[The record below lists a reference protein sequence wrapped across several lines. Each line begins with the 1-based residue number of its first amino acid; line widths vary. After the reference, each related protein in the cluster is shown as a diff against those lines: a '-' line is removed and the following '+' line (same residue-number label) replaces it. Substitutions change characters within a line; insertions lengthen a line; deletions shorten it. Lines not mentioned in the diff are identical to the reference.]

1 MFSGIRNSWELIK
14 ASAGVLR
21 ADKELI
27 VFPIL
32 SGFVQLVVLAGFFL
46 PSLLSGIFDLLLGGG
61 AQGLSGGA
69 QGIGLLVGLSFYS
82 VEAFVVLFANSALIG
97 AAMIRL
103 SGGNPTVSDGFR
115 IAIKHVGAIL
125 IFSFFSGTVG
135 LILRILARGGK
146 GLGRLGAAIGG
157 LAWNMVTYLVL
168 PVRVVEEIHPV
179 EAIIRSAT
187 LLKKTWGEQIV
198 VNLSTDAVFGLP
210 KLVLLGLILLV
221 VFQGITFGSPVAIAL
236 VIALLVVVFLLL
248 GLIESALKGIY
259 VAAVYRYAAQGEAGG
274 FFSEEVVKGAFRPK

>member
-1 MFSGIRNSWELIK
+1 MFSRIRNSWALVK

-32 SGFVQLVVLAGFFL
+32 SGLVGLVVMAGFLL
-46 PSLLSGIFDLLLGGG
+46 PSLLSGLFDSLLGGG
-61 AQGLSGGA
+61 PK
-69 QGIGLLVGLSFYS
+69 GIGLLVGLSFYS
-82 VEAFVVLFANSALIG
+82 AESFVVLFANSALIG

-103 SGGNPTVSDGFR
+103 RGGNPTIGDGLR
-115 IAIKHVGAIL
+115 IASKHVGAIL
-125 IFSFFSGTVG
+125 VLSFFSGTVG
-135 LILRILARGGK
+135 MILRILARRGK

-157 LAWNMVTYLVL
+157 LAWNLVTYLVL
-168 PVRVVEEIHPV
+168 PVLVVEEISPV

-210 KLVLLGLILLV
+210 KLLLIGLIVLV
-221 VFQGITFGSPVAIAL
+221 VFQGSTFGSTVIFAL
-236 VIALLVVVFLLL
+236 VIALLVVAFLLL

-259 VAAVYRYAAQGEAGG
+259 VAAVYCYAAQGEVGG

>member
-1 MFSGIRNSWELIK
+1 MFSEIRNSWALIK
-14 ASAGVLR
+14 ASVGVLR
-21 ADKELI
+21 ADKELV

-32 SGFVQLVVLAGFFL
+32 SGLVGLVVLASFIF
-46 PSLLSGIFDLLLGGG
+46 PSLLSGFFDTFLGGG
-61 AQGLSGGA
+61 LRGL
-69 QGIGLLVGLSFYS
+69 GLLVGLSFYS
-82 VEAFVVLFANSALIG
+82 VQSFVALFANSALIG

-103 SGGNPTVSDGFR
+103 EGGNPTVRDGFR
-115 IAIKHVGAIL
+115 IASKHIGAIL

-135 LILRILARGGK
+135 FVLRILARKGK

-168 PVRVVEEIHPV
+168 PVLVVEEIHPV

-198 VNLSTDAVFGLP
+198 VNLSTDAIFGLP
-210 KLVLLGLILLV
+210 KLAVFGLLVLV
-221 VFQGITFGSPVAIAL
+221 VFQGLPFGSPVVFAV
-236 VIALLVVVFLLL
+236 VIALLVVALLLL
-248 GLIESALKGIY
+248 GLVESTLKGIY
-259 VAAVYRYAAQGEAGG
+259 VAAVYRYAAQGEVGG

>member
-1 MFSGIRNSWELIK
+1 MSSGIRNSWALVK

-32 SGFVQLVVLAGFFL
+32 SGFVQLMVLASFL
-46 PSLLSGIFDLLLGGG
+46 LPMFLSGIFDSLLGGG
-61 AQGLSGGA
+61 IQVM
-69 QGIGLLVGLSFYS
+69 GLLGGVSFYA
-82 VEAFVVLFANSALIG
+82 VEAFVVLFANSALVG

-103 SGGNPTVSDGFR
+103 SGGDPTIGDGFR
-115 IAIKHVGAIL
+115 IASKHVGAIL
-125 IFSFFSGTVG
+125 VFSFFSGAVG

-157 LAWNMVTYLVL
+157 LAWNLVTYLVL
-168 PVRVVEEIHPV
+168 PVLVVEEIDPI
-179 EAIIRSAT
+179 EAIVRSAT

-198 VNLSTDAVFGLP
+198 INLSTDAIFGLP
-210 KLVLLGLILLV
+210 KLLVFGLLALA
-221 VFQGITFGSPVAIAL
+221 VFQGLPFGSPLVFAL
-236 VIALLVVVFLLL
+236 VIALLIGVFLLL

-259 VAAVYRYAAQGEAGG
+259 VAAVYRYAAQGEVGS

>member
-1 MFSGIRNSWELIK
+1 MFPKLRNSWALVK
-14 ASAGVLR
+14 ASAAVLR

-27 VFPIL
+27 IFPIL
-32 SGFVQLVVLAGFFL
+32 SGLVGLVVMASFAV
-46 PSLLSGIFDLLLGGG
+46 PSLLAGVFDSFVAGGI
-61 AQGLSGGA
+61 
-69 QGIGLLVGLSFYS
+69 QGIGLLIGLSFYA
-82 VEAFVVLFANSALIG
+82 VESFVVLFANSALIG

-103 SGGNPTVSDGFR
+103 DGGNPTIGDGLR
-115 IAIKHVGAIL
+115 IASKHLGAIFV
-125 IFSFFSGTVG
+125 FSFFSGSVG
-135 LILRILARGGK
+135 WILRLLARGGK

-168 PVRVVEEIHPV
+168 PVLVVEEIHPV

-210 KLVLLGLILLV
+210 KLLVIGLLVLV
-221 VFQGITFGSPVAIAL
+221 VFQRVPSGSTLAFAL
-236 VIALLVVVFLLL
+236 LIALLVGVFLLL
-248 GLIESALKGIY
+248 SLIESTLKGIY

>member
-1 MFSGIRNSWELIK
+1 MFSGIRNSWALIK

-61 AQGLSGGA
+61 IQVM
-69 QGIGLLVGLSFYS
+69 GLLGGVSFYA
-82 VEAFVVLFANSALIG
+82 VEAFVVLFANSALVG

-103 SGGNPTVSDGFR
+103 SGGDPTIGDGFR
-115 IAIKHVGAIL
+115 IASKHVGAIL
-125 IFSFFSGTVG
+125 VFSFFSGAVG

-157 LAWNMVTYLVL
+157 LAWNLVTYLVL
-168 PVRVVEEIHPV
+168 PVLVVEEIDPI
-179 EAIIRSAT
+179 EAIVRSAT

-198 VNLSTDAVFGLP
+198 INLSTDAIFGLP
-210 KLVLLGLILLV
+210 KLLVFGLLALA
-221 VFQGITFGSPVAIAL
+221 VFQGLPFGSPLVFAL
-236 VIALLVVVFLLL
+236 VIALLIGVFLLL

-259 VAAVYRYAAQGEAGG
+259 VAAVYRYAAQGEVGS

>member
-1 MFSGIRNSWELIK
+1 MSSGIRNSWALVK

-27 VFPIL
+27 VFPVI
-32 SGFVQLVVLAGFFL
+32 SGFVQLVVLASFFL
-46 PSLLSGIFDLLLGGG
+46 PMLLAGFFDSFLLGGI
-61 AQGLSGGA
+61 
-69 QGIGLLVGLSFYS
+69 QGIGLLGGLAFYA
-82 VEAFVVLFANSALIG
+82 VESFVVLFANSALIG

-103 SGGNPTVSDGFR
+103 RGGDPTVGDGFR

-125 IFSFFSGTVG
+125 VFSFFSGTVG

-168 PVRVVEEIHPV
+168 PVLVVEEIHPV

-210 KLVLLGLILLV
+210 KLLLIGLIVLV
-221 VFQGITFGSPVAIAL
+221 VFQGSTFGSTVIFAL
-236 VIALLVVVFLLL
+236 VIALLVVAFLLL

-259 VAAVYRYAAQGEAGG
+259 VAAVYRYAAQGEVGG

>member
-1 MFSGIRNSWELIK
+1 MSSGIRNSWALVK

-27 VFPIL
+27 VFPVI
-32 SGFVQLVVLAGFFL
+32 SGFVQLVVLASFFL
-46 PSLLSGIFDLLLGGG
+46 PMLLAGFFDSFLLGGI
-61 AQGLSGGA
+61 
-69 QGIGLLVGLSFYS
+69 QGIGLLGGLAFYA
-82 VEAFVVLFANSALIG
+82 VESFVVLFANSALIG

-103 SGGNPTVSDGFR
+103 RGGDPTVGDGFR

-125 IFSFFSGTVG
+125 VFSFFSGTVG

-168 PVRVVEEIHPV
+168 PVLVVEEIHPV

-210 KLVLLGLILLV
+210 KLLLIGLIVLV
-221 VFQGITFGSPVAIAL
+221 VFQGSTFGSTVIFAL
-236 VIALLVVVFLLL
+236 VIALLVVAFLLL

-259 VAAVYRYAAQGEAGG
+259 VAAVYCYAAQGEVGG

>member
-1 MFSGIRNSWELIK
+1 MFSGIRNSWALVK

-32 SGFVQLVVLAGFFL
+32 SGVVGLAVLASFVLPGLLAGFFDSFL
-46 PSLLSGIFDLLLGGG
+46 AGGI
-61 AQGLSGGA
+61 
-69 QGIGLLVGLSFYS
+69 QGIGLLGGLSFYA
-82 VEAFVVLFANSALIG
+82 VESFVVLFANSALIG

-103 SGGNPTVSDGFR
+103 RGGNPTVGDGFR
-115 IAIKHVGAIL
+115 IASKHVGAIL
-125 IFSFFSGTVG
+125 VFSFFSGTVG

-168 PVRVVEEIHPV
+168 PVLVVEEINPV

-198 VNLSTDAVFGLP
+198 GNLSTDAIFGLP
-210 KLVLLGLILLV
+210 KLIVGGLVALV
-221 VFQGITFGSPVAIAL
+221 VFQGISFGSTLTFAL
-236 VIALLVVVFLLL
+236 VIALLVLVFLLL
-248 GLIESALKGIY
+248 GLIESTLKGIY
-259 VAAVYRYAAQGEAGG
+259 VAAVYRYAAQGEVGG

>member
-1 MFSGIRNSWELIK
+1 MSSKFRNSWALVK

-27 VFPIL
+27 IFPIL
-32 SGFVQLVVLAGFFL
+32 SGVVGLVVLASFLL
-46 PSLLSGIFDLLLGGG
+46 PSLLAGVFDSWLGGG
-61 AQGLSGGA
+61 I
-69 QGIGLLVGLSFYS
+69 QGIGLVVGISFYS
-82 VEAFVVLFANSALIG
+82 VESFVVLFANTALIG

-103 SGGNPTVSDGFR
+103 RGGNPTIGDGLR
-115 IAIKHVGAIL
+115 IASKHIGAIF

-135 LILRILARGGK
+135 MILRILARGGK

-157 LAWNMVTYLVL
+157 LAWNLVTYLVL
-168 PVRVVEEIHPV
+168 PVLVVEEINPV

-198 VNLSTDAVFGLP
+198 INLSTDAVFGLP
-210 KLVLLGLILLV
+210 KLLVIGLLV
-221 VFQGITFGSPVAIAL
+221 LVVGMGIPSGSPVTLAL

-248 GLIESALKGIY
+248 GLIESTLRGIY
-259 VAAVYRYAAQGEAGG
+259 IAAVYRYAAQGEAGG
-274 FFSEEVVKGAFRPK
+274 FFSEEVVKGAFKPK

>member
-1 MFSGIRNSWELIK
+1 MFSGIRNSWALVK

-32 SGFVQLVVLAGFFL
+32 SGLAQIVVLASFALPALLAGFFDSFL
-46 PSLLSGIFDLLLGGG
+46 VKGIQMLGLLGG
-61 AQGLSGGA
+61 
-69 QGIGLLVGLSFYS
+69 VSFYA

-103 SGGNPTVSDGFR
+103 RGGNPTIGDGFR
-115 IAIKHVGAIL
+115 IASKHVGAIL
-125 IFSFFSGTVG
+125 VFSFFSGAVG

-157 LAWNMVTYLVL
+157 LAWNLVTYLVL
-168 PVRVVEEIHPV
+168 PVLVVEEIDPI
-179 EAIIRSAT
+179 EAIVRSAT

-198 VNLSTDAVFGLP
+198 INLSTDAIFGLP
-210 KLVLLGLILLV
+210 KLIVGGLVALV
-221 VFQGITFGSPVAIAL
+221 VFQGLPFESPWVFAL
-236 VIALLVVVFLLL
+236 VIALLVLVFLLL

-259 VAAVYRYAAQGEAGG
+259 VAAVYRYAAQGEVGG

>member
-1 MFSGIRNSWELIK
+1 MFSEIRNSWALIK

-21 ADKELI
+21 ADKELV

-32 SGFVQLVVLAGFFL
+32 SGLVGLVVLATFIL
-46 PSLLSGIFDLLLGGG
+46 PSLLSGFFDTFLGGG
-61 AQGLSGGA
+61 LRGL
-69 QGIGLLVGLSFYS
+69 GLLVGLSFYS
-82 VEAFVVLFANSALIG
+82 VQSFVALFANSALIG

-103 SGGNPTVSDGFR
+103 EGGDPTVRDGFR
-115 IAIKHVGAIL
+115 IASKHIGAIL

-135 LILRILARGGK
+135 FVLRILARKGK

-157 LAWNMVTYLVL
+157 LAWNLVTYLVL
-168 PVRVVEEIHPV
+168 PVLVVEEINPV

-198 VNLSTDAVFGLP
+198 GNLSTDAVFGLP
-210 KLVLLGLILLV
+210 KLLLVGLILLV
-221 VFQGITFGSPVAIAL
+221 VFLGIPFASPVVFAL
-236 VIALLVVVFLLL
+236 VIALLVVLLLLL
-248 GLIESALKGIY
+248 GLIESTMRGIY

-274 FFSEEVVKGAFRPK
+274 FFGEEVVKGAFRPK